1 MEEQLNNLSVL
12 LYMNSE
18 LNIINGRLIDVLML
32 PTQEKNKYTEQI
44 KELQEQKKKLQKMI
58 GDYIKK

>member
-1 MEEQLNNLSVL
+1 MEEKLSVL

-32 PTQEKNKYTEQI
+32 PDKERKIYSEII
-44 KELQEQKKKLQKMI
+44 KKLQDEKKKLQKMI

>member
-1 MEEQLNNLSVL
+1 MEEKLSVL

-32 PTQEKNKYTEQI
+32 PDKERKKYSEII
-44 KELQEQKKKLQKMI
+44 KKLQDEKKKLQKMI

>member
-1 MEEQLNNLSVL
+1 MEEKLNVL

-32 PTQEKNKYTEQI
+32 PEEQRKNYSKII
-44 KELQEQKKKLQKMI
+44 KTLQDEKKKLQKMI

>member
-1 MEEQLNNLSVL
+1 MEEKLSVL

-18 LNIINGRLIDVLML
+18 LNIINGRLIDVLMI
-32 PTQEKNKYTEQI
+32 PEEKRKQYKDQI

>member
-1 MEEQLNNLSVL
+1 MEEKLSVL

-18 LNIINGRLIDVLML
+18 LNIINGRLISVLML
-32 PTQEKNKYTEQI
+32 PEKERKNYSEKI
-44 KELQEQKKKLQKMI
+44 KKLQEEQKKLQKMI